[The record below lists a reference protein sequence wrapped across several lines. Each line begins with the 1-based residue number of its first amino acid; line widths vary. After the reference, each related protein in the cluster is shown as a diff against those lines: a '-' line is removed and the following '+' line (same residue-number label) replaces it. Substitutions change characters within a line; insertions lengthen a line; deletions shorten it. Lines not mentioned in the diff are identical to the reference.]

1 MTTTRKAIVFLA
13 WTFALSWG
21 FAIGGWAAG
30 AHRQLMTGVVA
41 LVLMMTGP
49 AVAALICA
57 LAFEKGRRIEALG
70 LRFKL
75 NWWWLGAWLMG
86 LALAALSVAATLLLS
101 DRTLTDPL
109 VNVRA
114 MIEAT
119 GQDASQL
126 DTLPSHVGVVIIL
139 QAVSVGA
146 LINALLLTFTEELGW
161 RGYLHHLWRPS
172 GFWRAS
178 LATGFVWGLW
188 HAPAVYFYGLNYPEY
203 PAYGIGVFI
212 LWCMMVSPIMT
223 LVRDRAGSTW
233 AAGLFHG
240 GINAV
245 GGLTVAMI
253 NPPNF
258 PWAGIV
264 GIGGFVALAI
274 GLGAVVVIRARGSS
288 DEPALQNSAPAA

>member
-1 MTTTRKAIVFLA
+1 MSVTNKSVAFLA
-13 WTFALSWG
+13 IAFAISWG
-21 FAIGGWAAG
+21 ITLG
-30 AHRQLMTGVVA
+30 AHFGGLTETIPPGA
-41 LVLMMTGP
+41 ILFLMMTGP
-49 AVAALICA
+49 AIAALICTFA
-57 LAFEKGRRIEALG
+57 LEKGRRVDALG
-70 LRFKL
+70 LRFRP
-75 NWWWLGAWLMG
+75 NIWWLWAWLIPV
-86 LALAALSVAATLLLS
+86 ALAAGSVIFTLVLTE
-101 DRTLTDPL
+101 RTYMD
-109 VNVRA
+109 VG
-114 MIEAT
+114 EAT
-119 GQDASQL
+119 IAAIAAQDPAQAEQMRAIPSL
-126 DTLPSHVGVVIIL
+126 GLIIIGFAVTL
-139 QAVSVGA
+139 GA
-146 LINALLLTFTEELGW
+146 LINAPLLTITEELGW